1 MKGPEFEEFFRSM
14 HPKLVRYAQR
24 RVVPDRAE
32 DLAAATLQVI
42 WEKDPPAPADDEES
56 RKLQSLA
63 YRVLEGLLHNAGRA
77 DAAYRNAL
85 LRAERLHDPTRHVG
99 DVADHVVSDGWP
111 EWAERLSLTDREVLG
126 LLVDGYTVGEIA
138 VILDCSPAAVTM
150 RLRRAKE
157 RVRRLWPR
165 GGGG

>member
-1 MKGPEFEEFFRSM
+1 MEGPEFEEFFRSM

-24 RVVPDRAE
+24 RVPPDRAE
-32 DLAAATLQVI
+32 ELAAATLQVI
-42 WEKDPPAPADDEES
+42 WEKDPPAPADDDES
-56 RKLQSLA
+56 RTLQSLA
-63 YRVLEGLLHNAGRA
+63 YRVLEGLISNHRRA
-77 DAAYRNAL
+77 DAAYRNARRQAEG
-85 LRAERLHDPTRHVG
+85 LREHHQQVPN
-99 DVADHVVSDGWP
+99 VADHVPADGWP
-111 EWAERLSLTDREVLG
+111 DWAERLSLTDREVLG